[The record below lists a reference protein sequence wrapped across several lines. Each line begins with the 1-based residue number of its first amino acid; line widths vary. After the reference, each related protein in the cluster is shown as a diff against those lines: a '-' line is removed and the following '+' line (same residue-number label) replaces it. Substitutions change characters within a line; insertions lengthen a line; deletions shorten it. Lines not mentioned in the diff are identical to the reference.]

1 MTISI
6 YLIRLLVAFVFGAS
20 VLVNAL
26 GIYCGIS
33 EDWNSIGQFQTIM
46 AHIFAFAVLLGSA
59 YLLWVIK

>member
-1 MTISI
+1 MTINI

-26 GIYCGIS
+26 GIYCSIA
-33 EDWNSIGQFQTIM
+33 EDWNSTNRPFTLM
-46 AHIFAFAVLLGSA
+46 AHILALVILLGSG